1 VYIQFSKPFNQQF
14 PPRASPPKTTE
25 SRVYA
30 SERQQAILAK
40 ARLEGR
46 VEVKSLADELDVT
59 PETIRRDL
67 TVMERRGLVQRAH
80 GGAIAVDR
88 LGVEPGVADRDAVY
102 TDEKERIARRALEE
116 LPDGG
121 SIIIDAGT
129 TTSRLANMLPTHIEL
144 TVVTNS
150 IPIAATLAT
159 RPNIQLHLL
168 GGLVRSQTLAV
179 VGTWPQD
186 ELATI
191 SVDVAFLGINGLTA
205 DRGLTTPDLEEARI
219 KTLFIKSARRT
230 VVLADHTKFGRQD
243 FANVAP
249 LNLIDTV
256 ITDSGIDNELRLEI
270 ELGGPDVIVA

>member
-1 VYIQFSKPFNQQF
+1 M
-14 PPRASPPKTTE
+14 
-25 SRVYA
+25 YA
-30 SERQQAILAK
+30 SERHQAILAK
-40 ARLEGR
+40 ARLVGR
-46 VEVKSLADELDVT
+46 VEVKTLAEELDVT
-59 PETIRRDL
+59 AETIRRDL
-67 TVMERRGLVQRAH
+67 THMERRGLVQRAH

-102 TDEKERIARRALEE
+102 RDEKERIARRALEE

-129 TTSRLANMLPTHIEL
+129 TTSRLASMLPTHIDL

-168 GGLVRSQTLAV
+168 GGHVRSQTLAT
-179 VGTWPQD
+179 VGTWSQD
-186 ELATI
+186 ALTGI

-205 DRGLTTPDLEEARI
+205 ERGLTTPDLEEARI
-219 KTLFIKSARRT
+219 KTLFIESARRT
-230 VVLADHTKFGRQD
+230 VVLADHTKFGRED
-243 FANVAP
+243 FAHVAA
-249 LNLIDTV
+249 LSLIDTV
-256 ITDSGIDNELRLEI
+256 ITDDGIDSELLHEI